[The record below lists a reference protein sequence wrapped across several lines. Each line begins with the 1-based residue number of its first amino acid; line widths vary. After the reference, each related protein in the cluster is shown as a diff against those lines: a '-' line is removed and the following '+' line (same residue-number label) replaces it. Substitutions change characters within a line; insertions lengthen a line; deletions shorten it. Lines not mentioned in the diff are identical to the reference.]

1 MKKTKKIKINL
12 NGKTLFLGK
21 DTSLFKV
28 IKKTKLQP
36 NKIAIELNRKII
48 NKNKM
53 NKIILKNKDKV
64 EIVYFVGGG

>member
-12 NGKTLFLGK
+12 NGKTFFLTKG
-21 DTSLFKV
+21 TSLFKV